1 METRNQE
8 KKEKGNDKEDSMAL
22 LQDISQYNPGYFK
35 YIFFKLFIS
44 YINDNYAINK
54 VNKGRQI

>member
-22 LQDISQYNPGYFK
+22 LQDISQYNPGYFE